1 MDNNKIAAAMLT
13 LTLWNSRVKTTK
25 EQVGNEDWKLVV
37 DDYVKILS
45 ELTRRRGT
53 P

>member
-13 LTLWNSRVKTTK
+13 LTLWNSRVKSTK
-25 EQVGNEDWKLVV
+25 EQAGDEDWKLVV
-37 DDYVKILS
+37 ADYINILS
-45 ELTRRRGT
+45 ELTRRGT